1 MATASDAMIADV
13 EEALRRLLE
22 PSTPAPEKAQLEAQ
36 LSAFKA
42 QIETCLPVLYSL
54 LGAST
59 NEYALWFAS
68 TTLEEYV
75 ATRWRAFPAAEKLR
89 LRRFVWDLVLAR
101 SDQVRV
107 ATQPLQTAFVLRKL
121 RKVLADIARLDW
133 TVDAPGD
140 DDDGGGGVG
149 ANGDLHSFSNDSVAS
164 NASSVHSAGSS
175 GSAGNSSNSAQWPE
189 FLSQVE
195 ALVIEAPTRLCGLEL
210 LVVVAEEFGREDAIV
225 VASRRRRVRR
235 QLAAQLPS
243 LLSLLSSILRGAL
256 EQILAQEDALGEQD
270 RVARLALDALL
281 HLLAWAPM
289 SESLHSTPWLSLLF
303 DLAGCWHAAHARG
316 GHAARH
322 LDGASRTAL
331 QCITELLSKRLPVGR
346 VEEAVAQIMLRLCTL
361 LQRVHE
367 VPASQDVLTEAYL
380 DQLTALV
387 EAFLTQHLRRL
398 ENPQFEAVLP
408 QFLELVMSLTARQPH
423 VSGFLNCLSVWE
435 VFVGYIEEAE
445 QNDAASN
452 SRVRQLLGAYE
463 HGLTGVMF
471 HLLDRVNYATN
482 QSQLEELEDEEN
494 EQAQASTGNP
504 DDDPSAFDVDSD
516 TTSGRF
522 LSGSLQDLAQWYAA
536 HGSGSDDTSV
546 NVELSDYKE
555 FIVECIALI
564 RRIAALPSCAPAL
577 MERVVPK
584 VSDTCQQ
591 LVFRLHESPA
601 LPPGTSAWTEER
613 YAVRDLTVNCAILS
627 SVCAQYCCV
636 SSNPADQ
643 LAAWRLLHQF
653 TALAEYVTRHR
664 LHTRGDV
671 FVGLQCEALTCIRF
685 CLTCVPFVLT
695 QPGTRGDVLEATE
708 GILQV
713 LLTTLDTTIVP
724 SPHIVMQS
732 AMQLLA
738 NLGYVL
744 PYDEMVSLPSMSQL
758 ETHIHGFSQHLPL
771 TIQGDLYTS
780 MSNSILNS
788 AISLRSSGAAS
799 DEAMQR
805 WANAYGALILPLRES
820 IDQSAIA
827 VQQNDGRI
835 LDRAMI
841 SQIQRD
847 CFIVRSLARSVETKP
862 KIAKDG
868 FCSAYQPSFA
878 SLLALMTTYFSAIKK
893 AALSYEELQPRVPVY
908 NALKVVNEIVRL
920 YAQLLKSIR
929 KEMPKEM
936 VTEIMRIFVEIFQ
949 DAQLSA
955 ILSAQGT
962 PGLMV
967 LCGFL
972 QLLKIVVEEPTAV
985 FASFLKDILD
995 LCFGP
1000 LKEAIFD
1007 HAESE
1012 AVILG
1017 YFVSLVEQLLEKHY
1031 RFFVAPATNLSRERA
1046 FSSDVARNYF
1056 VSIFQSLAAVL
1067 TSQSSQADSQAEQR
1081 GNSGLSPRLCRQV
1094 LALLDRIDRAHS
1106 LFAFSGFQSEI
1117 RLGLLST
1124 LMTILTKGEM
1134 NLLQDEVIALIYRL
1148 AAVDFQSFFTV
1159 FLPAFTKDILTP
1171 SDVEVAASYD
1181 DGECLQWSGQVDL
1194 PTFTRDVHAYLNDL
1208 RAIKAQ
1214 A

>member
-1 MATASDAMIADV
+1 MEASDAVIADV
-13 EEALRRLLE
+13 ERALRRLLA
-22 PSTPAPEKAQLEAQ
+22 PSTPAAEKAQLEAQ
-36 LSAFKA
+36 LSALKA
-42 QIETCLPVLYSL
+42 QIETCLPVLYTL
-54 LGAST
+54 LRASSD
-59 NEYALWFAS
+59 EYALWFAS

-75 ATRWRAFPAAEKLR
+75 ASRWRAFPAPEKLR

-101 SDQVRV
+101 SDHARV
-107 ATQPLQTAFVLRKL
+107 GSSQPLQTAFVLRKL

-133 TVDAPGD
+133 TVDAADEGD
-140 DDDGGGGVG
+140 DHDSSDGH
-149 ANGDLHSFSNDSVAS
+149 AFSSDSVAS
-164 NASSVHSAGSS
+164 AGSS
-175 GSAGNSSNSAQWPE
+175 ISSVSSSSGGGGGNGSAQWPE

-195 ALVIEAPTRLCGLEL
+195 ALVIEPPTRLCGLEL
-210 LVVVAEEFGREDAIV
+210 LVVVAEEFGRDDATV

-256 EQILAQEDALGEQD
+256 EQIRAQEDALGEQD

-289 SESLHSTPWLSLLF
+289 SEPLHATPWLSLLV
-303 DLAGCWHAAHARG
+303 DLAGCWHAAYARG

-322 LDGASRTAL
+322 LDGASRVAL
-331 QCITELLSKRLPVGR
+331 QCLTELMGKRLPAAR
-346 VEEAVAQIMLRLCTL
+346 VDEAVAQLMLGLCAL
-361 LQRVHE
+361 LQQAHD
-367 VPASQDVLTEAYL
+367 VPVSQDVLTEGYL

-398 ENPQFEAVLP
+398 EHPQFEAVLP
-408 QFLELVMSLTARQPH
+408 QFLELVMALTARQPH

-435 VFVGYIEEAE
+435 VFVGYIEDAE
-445 QNDAASN
+445 QSDAAAS
-452 SRVRQLLGAYE
+452 SRVRQLLAAYE
-463 HGLTGVMF
+463 HGLTGVML
-471 HLLDRVNYATN
+471 HLLERVNYATN
-482 QSQLEELEDEEN
+482 QAQLEELEDDDSSN
-494 EQAQASTGNP
+494 ERATGTL
-504 DDDPSAFDVDSD
+504 DDDPTAFDVDSD

-522 LSGSLQDLAQWYAA
+522 LSGSLQDLAQWYAT
-536 HGSGSDDTSV
+536 HGTGSDDTSV

-555 FIVECIALI
+555 FVVECIALI

-577 MERVVPK
+577 LERVVPK
-584 VSDTCQQ
+584 VSETCQQ
-591 LVFRLHESPA
+591 LVFRLHETPA
-601 LPPGTSAWTEER
+601 LPPGSTAWTEER
-613 YAVRDLTVNCAILS
+613 YAIRDLTVNCAILS
-627 SVCAQYCCV
+627 SVCAQHYCV
-636 SSNPADQ
+636 SADPADQ
-643 LAAWRLLHQF
+643 LAGWQLLRQF
-653 TALAEYVTRHR
+653 TVLAEYVTRHR

-671 FVGLQCEALTCIRF
+671 FVGLQCEALTCVRF

-695 QPGTRGDVLEATE
+695 QPGARGDVLEATE

-724 SPHIVMQS
+724 SPHVVMQS

-744 PYDEMVSLPSMSQL
+744 PYDEMVALPSMSQL
-758 ETHIHGFSQHLPL
+758 ETHIHTFSQHLPL

-820 IDQSAIA
+820 IDQSAMA
-827 VQQNDGRI
+827 VQQNDSRV
-835 LDRAMI
+835 LERAMI

-868 FCSAYQPSFA
+868 FCSAYQPSFG

-893 AALSYEELQPRVPVY
+893 TALSSGEAHARIPVN

-929 KEMPKEM
+929 KEMPKE
-936 VTEIMRIFVEIFQ
+936 VVAEIMRIFVEIFQ

-972 QLLKIVVEEPTAV
+972 QLLKIVVEEPTPV

-1012 AVILG
+1012 AIVLG
-1017 YFVSLVEQLLEKHY
+1017 YFVALVEQLLEKHY
-1031 RFFVAPATNLSRERA
+1031 RFFIAPATNVSRERA
-1046 FSSDVARNYF
+1046 FSSDAARTYF

-1067 TSQSSQADSQAEQR
+1067 TSQSSQADAQAEQR
-1081 GNSGLSPRLCRQV
+1081 GGLSPRLCRQV
-1094 LALLDRIDRAHS
+1094 LALLDRIDRAHV

-1124 LMTILTKGEM
+1124 LMTIVTKGEM

-1148 AAVDFQSFFTV
+1148 AAVDFPSFFTV

-1171 SDVEVAASYD
+1171 ADVEVAASYD
-1181 DGECLQWSGQVDL
+1181 DGDCLQWSGHVDL
-1194 PTFTRDVHAYLNDL
+1194 PTFTRDVQAYLNDL

-1214 A
+1214 AA